1 MKSKFKLALIL
12 LAATA
17 GVARGGDIQIT
28 VEDMEGKPL
37 LDAVVYLDRVGGS
50 AKAPPPQPRA
60 IIDQVNREFVPLVSV
75 VQTGTRV
82 DFPNSDNI
90 RHSIYSFSP
99 AKVFTTKL
107 YSGKQAPPVVFDQPG
122 LVVLGCNIHDLMVG
136 WVMVVDT
143 PVFGKTDAAGKLELR
158 NVEPTDYRINIWYP
172 EIHPG
177 VVTSALNVGS
187 DSISRE
193 FKVDVSGS
201 ALPGLRAR
209 AQDKKRSAP

>member
-12 LAATA
+12 LAAAA

-37 LDAVVYLDRVGGS
+37 LDAVVYLDRVGGG
-50 AKAPPPQPRA
+50 AQAQPQQPRA

-82 DFPNSDNI
+82 DFPNSDNT

-158 NVEPTDYRINIWYP
+158 NVEPGDYRINIWYP

-177 VVTSALNVGS
+177 VVTAALNVGS

-193 FKVDVSGS
+193 FKVDVTGS

-209 AQDKKRSAP
+209 AQGKKRSAP